1 MDGNITRQNI
11 IKKNYNWKNTK
22 FIEKQKQKCG
32 NRNNTKMNEW
42 MHACMHAAH
51 TQTHKAEFTI
61 VSISVWIHHVKNMF
75 RFSND
80 KKWHQEQR
88 FNANHAMPYHGIP
101 YYNVCSCS
109 WYEMIRWMTAWN
121 LCSTC
126 IFYNVIFW
134 IHKNVVYAVPLLWG
148 WYSYFVI
155 LFFFK

>member
-1 MDGNITRQNI
+1 MRQP
-11 IKKNYNWKNTK
+11 
-22 FIEKQKQKCG
+22 
-32 NRNNTKMNEW
+32 NNTKMNEW
-42 MHACMHAAH
+42 MNACM
-51 TQTHKAEFTI
+51 QYTHKAVFTL

-88 FNANHAMPYHGIP
+88 FNANHAMPYHGMP
-101 YYNVCSCS
+101 YYNVCS

-121 LCSTC
+121 LCFVC

-148 WYSYFVI
+148 WFSYVVVLFLNKRFFFFCCKVS
-155 LFFFK
+155 LFFNLIVNWPIASKGKK